1 MPHQPGIKIDIL
13 IAFGYLILLD
23 IKGAISFILKS
34 LHKNIIISLIK
45 EKLDLFDEKVYVHEL
60 LSFLLDNC
68 GSFLDYINL
77 IHAKINIF

>member
-1 MPHQPGIKIDIL
+1 MSHQSEIKIDIL
-13 IAFGYLILLD
+13 ISFGNLILLD
-23 IKGAISFILKS
+23 FNGAISFILQS
-34 LHKNIIISLIK
+34 LHKSIIISLIQ